1 MTRSCSAVG
10 CSTRD
15 TVLSRERGLSF
26 HQCVWEQPRSLRTP
40 CGARRAVARRGAG
53 RGRTVGRA
61 VDVTRRDVRSVGAWE
76 RSWGTVRIEV
86 LSPRSV
92 FTSL

>member
-26 HQCVWEQPRSLRTP
+26 HQCVRAASGCLTP
-40 CGARRAVARRGAG
+40 STAWRAVGQGGAELG
-53 RGRTVGRA
+53 VRRA
-61 VDVTRRDVRSVGAWE
+61 VDVTWRDVRSVGE
-76 RSWGTVRIEV
+76 RNVGNFES
-86 LSPRSV
+86 
-92 FTSL
+92 